1 MTIDEYVASVKKR
14 VASNISREHA
24 YRTDLEQLLRH
35 ILPDVDVTNEPVNV
49 TDCGSPDF
57 VITRKGLPLGYIEA
71 KDIGKDLNS
80 KVYDEQFSRYRKA
93 LDNLIIT
100 DYLTFQFFQHGEM
113 VKEISV
119 GKLISQGVE
128 ATPENFPLLERWLNH
143 FATFVAQTVTSPIKL
158 AELMASKARLLEI
171 ILEGSLLRDLQD
183 GVITELTSQF
193 ETFQDM
199 LIHDLEPKQF
209 ADLYAQTLAYGLFAA
224 RYHDPTLAT
233 FDRNE
238 AAQLIP
244 HSNPLLRNLFQS
256 VAGYNIDERIRST
269 VDNLAEVFRHADVR
283 KILEGFGKATAQ
295 NDPIVH
301 FYETFLAKYDP
312 ALRKSRGV
320 WYTPEPVVGFI
331 VRAVDEVLKK
341 RFGLRDGLADNSKT
355 SIEVESQVRDKR
367 TSSGYR
373 RYKKDVHKVQLL
385 DPATGTGTFIAEVVR
400 FIYTNHFEKSQGI
413 WSSYVEN
420 DLIPRLN
427 GFEILMASYAMAHL
441 KLDMLLGE
449 TGYRASDTHQ
459 RLRVFLTNSLEEH
472 HPDTHSLFA
481 QWLSNESRE
490 ANAVKK
496 DAPVMVILG
505 NPPYSGESRNKGDWI
520 MNLMED
526 YKKEPGGQV
535 PLQERN
541 SKWINDDYVKF
552 MRFAQHFVERNGEG
566 IVAFINP
573 HGFLDN
579 PTFRGMRWNLLKTY
593 DEIYTIDLHGNA
605 KKNEVAQD
613 GSKDE
618 NVFDIEQGVSINIL
632 IKTGEKSEKQL
643 GRIFHHDLYGRRT
656 AKYDYLSKTEF
667 SDVAFQEVPCVDP
680 LYYMVP
686 KDFEAQLEYRN
697 GFSLRNLFKTSSV
710 GIVTARDKFCIKMSA
725 GEVRS
730 TIDRFLLLDDET
742 ARQEFDL
749 GKDVRDWKIHLAK
762 KDLIDSGNT
771 DSRILPIDYRPFDTR
786 YTYFTGRSKGFHCM
800 PRGDVMQHLVSE
812 GNIALMTCRQVAGGS
827 WSHVGITD
835 KIVDD
840 SRVSNKSRERGYI
853 FPLYLI
859 PDDGSDRIP
868 NFNEELIE
876 RLSNHL
882 KIGFETERSDKRMD
896 YFSPVDVF
904 DYIYAVLHSEKYR
917 ERFNEFLKT
926 DFPIIPYPNPD
937 AFWPLV
943 GLGGRLRSLHLLD
956 ADFLDESITAYPIP
970 GNNRV
975 TRGMTRTSPGYDA
988 TDDTTG
994 IGWINDQ
1001 QFFDDVPLVAWEFHS
1016 GGYQPAQKWLKDR
1029 QNMELSFNDIRHY
1042 QKIIAALVETHQ
1054 LMQEVDSLLY

>member
-1 MTIDEYVASVKKR
+1 MTLDEYIASVKNR

-24 YRTDLEQLLRH
+24 YRSDFEQLLRQ

-71 KDIGKDLNS
+71 KDVGKDLDS
-80 KVYDEQFSRYRKA
+80 KAYAEQFSRYRKA

-100 DYLTFQFFQHGEM
+100 DYLTFQFFQHGEK
-113 VKEISV
+113 VQEISI
-119 GKLISQGVE
+119 GELGPNGVK
-128 ATPENFPLLERWLNH
+128 AIPENFPLLERWLEH
-143 FATFVAQTVTSPIKL
+143 FATFIAQTVKSPIKL
-158 AELMASKARLLEI
+158 AELMAGKARLLET
-171 ILEGSLLRDLQD
+171 ILEGALLRDLKNE
-183 GVITELTSQF
+183 VITELTSQF

-199 LIHDLEPKQF
+199 LIHDLQPKQF

-224 RYHDPTLAT
+224 RYHDPTLET

-256 VAGYNIDERIRST
+256 VAGYNIDDRIRST
-269 VDNLAEVFRHADVR
+269 VDNLAEVFRHSDVR
-283 KILEGFGKATAQ
+283 RILDGFGKTTAQ

-331 VRAVDEVLKK
+331 VQAVDEVLKQ
-341 RFGLRDGLADNSKT
+341 RFNLPNGLADNSKT

-367 TSSGYR
+367 TSTGYR
-373 RYKKDVHKVQLL
+373 RYKKDIHRVQLL
-385 DPATGTGTFIAEVVR
+385 DPATGTGTFISEVVR
-400 FIYTNHFEKSQGI
+400 SIYTQYFAKNQGI

-420 DLIPRLN
+420 DLVPRLN

-449 TGYRASDTHQ
+449 TGFKPKNPQQ

-496 DAPVMVILG
+496 DTPVMVILG

-520 MNLMED
+520 MQLMED
-526 YKKEPGGQV
+526 YKKEPGGEI

-605 KKNEVAQD
+605 KKKEVAPD

-632 IKTGEKSEKQL
+632 IKTGEKSEKEL
-643 GRIFHHDLYGRRT
+643 GRVFHHDLFGSRN
-656 AKYDYLSKTEF
+656 AKYDYLSNTNF
-667 SDVAFQEVPCVDP
+667 SSVPFQELTMVAPQF
-680 LYYMVP
+680 YMIP
-686 KDFEAQLEYRN
+686 RNLDAQAEYN
-697 GFSLRNLFKTSSV
+697 DGFSVRDLFRVRSV
-710 GIVTARDKFCIKMSA
+710 GIATARDNFSIHMSA
-725 GEVRS
+725 AQVRN
-730 TIDRFLLLDDET
+730 TVDRFLSIDDET
-742 ARQEFDL
+742 ARNEFNL
-749 GKDVRDWKIHLAK
+749 GDDVRDWKVHLARR
-762 KDLIDSGNT
+762 DLHDSGSR
-771 DSRILPIDYRPFDTR
+771 DSCIVPISYRPFDFR
-786 YTYFTGRSKGFHCM
+786 FTYYTGRSKGFHCM
-800 PRGDVMQHLVSE
+800 PRSEVMRHFLAGPNLGLSFNRNIEQRRPFTDVFVFDRLIQHHSLSNKEVN
-812 GNIALMTCRQVAGGS
+812 NIA
-827 WSHVGITD
+827 
-835 KIVDD
+835 
-840 SRVSNKSRERGYI
+840 
-853 FPLYLI
+853 PLYLY
-859 PDDGSDRIP
+859 PGEGAGRIP
-868 NFNEELIE
+868 NLVDEHVREFES
-876 RLSNHL
+876 RLSL
-882 KIGFETERSDKRMD
+882 TFVGDGEYSRSSS
-896 YFSPVDVF
+896 FSALDVF
-904 DYIYAVLHSEKYR
+904 DYVYAVLHSPTYR
-917 ERFNEFLKT
+917 TNFYEFLKT
-926 DFPIIPYPNPD
+926 DYPKVPYPNPD
-937 AFWPLV
+937 TFWPLV
-943 GLGGRLRSLHLLD
+943 DLGGRLRDLHLLD
-956 ADFLDESITAYPIP
+956 SALLDDTNSTYPVE
-970 GNNRV
+970 GDNRV
-975 TRGMTRTSPGYDA
+975 TRKMTKTSRGYEQ
-988 TDDTTG
+988 TNSETG
-994 IGWINDQ
+994 RVWINDSQ
-1001 QFFDDVPLVAWEFHS
+1001 YFDNVPLIAWEFHI

-1029 QNMELSFNDIRHY
+1029 NGMELSFNDIRHY
-1042 QKIIAALVETHQ
+1042 QSIIAALMETHR
-1054 LMQEVDSLLY
+1054 LMHEVDSLLY